1 MKNNEEHEL
10 DDLLPEE
17 LKGDIVPE
25 IDPAKLF
32 DEKEYA
38 TIIIGSEGMSKKDT
52 SNADYVTA
60 LVSTKSTRE
69 EKDEAL
75 IALKENNAQSFI
87 LNAIAKTKNL
97 DQKALL
103 IAACW
108 ETGLDFSKDYLV
120 FIELIGHEN
129 FLVSFEAFTVIQEME
144 AEIDESTLKTALEM
158 LNKFKKANEITINDA
173 KELIKQK
180 LSAQ

>member
-1 MKNNEEHEL
+1 MNNKEDFNI
-10 DDLLPEE
+10 DDLPED

-25 IDPAKLF
+25 IDPEKLF

-52 SNADYVTA
+52 SNADYVTV
-60 LVSTKSTRE
+60 LVNSKSTRE

-75 IALKENNAQSFI
+75 KVLKENNAQAFI
-87 LNAIAKTKNL
+87 LNAISKTKNL
-97 DQKALL
+97 GQKALL

-120 FIELIGHEN
+120 FIDLICSKD
-129 FLVSFEAFTVIQEME
+129 FVVSFEAFTVIQEME
-144 AEIDESTLKTALEM
+144 AEIDKKTLQSSLDMLKKVKEPSTTV
-158 LNKFKKANEITINDA
+158 NDSLQ
-173 KELIKQK
+173 LIEQK
-180 LSAQ
+180 LTAE

>member
-1 MKNNEEHEL
+1 MINKEDINI
-10 DDLLPEE
+10 DDLPED

-25 IDPAKLF
+25 IDPEKLF

-52 SNADYVTA
+52 SNADYVTV
-60 LVSTKSTRE
+60 LVNSKSTRE

-75 IALKENNAQSFI
+75 KVLKENNAQAFI
-87 LNAIAKTKNL
+87 LNAISKTKNL
-97 DQKALL
+97 GQKALL

-120 FIELIGHEN
+120 FIDLICSKD
-129 FLVSFEAFTVIQEME
+129 FVVSFEAFTVIQEME
-144 AEIDESTLKTALEM
+144 AEIDKKTLQSSLAMLKKVKEPSVTIMDALQ
-158 LNKFKKANEITINDA
+158 
-173 KELIKQK
+173 LIEQK
-180 LSAQ
+180 LTAE

>member
-1 MKNNEEHEL
+1 MINKEDLNI
-10 DDLLPEE
+10 DDLPED

-25 IDPAKLF
+25 IDPEKLF

-52 SNADYVTA
+52 SNADYVTV
-60 LVSTKSTRE
+60 LVNSKSTRE

-75 IALKENNAQSFI
+75 KVLKENNAQAFI
-87 LNAIAKTKNL
+87 LNAISKTKNL
-97 DQKALL
+97 GQKALL

-120 FIELIGHEN
+120 FIDLIYSKD
-129 FLVSFEAFTVIQEME
+129 FVVSFEAYTVIQEME
-144 AEIDESTLKTALEM
+144 AEIDKTTLQSSLTL
-158 LNKFKKANEITINDA
+158 LKKVKEPSVTITDA
-173 KELIKQK
+173 IDLIEQK
-180 LSAQ
+180 LTAE

>member
-1 MKNNEEHEL
+1 MNNKEDFNI
-10 DDLLPEE
+10 DDLPED

-25 IDPAKLF
+25 IDPEKLF

-52 SNADYVTA
+52 SNADYVTV
-60 LVSTKSTRE
+60 LVSSKSTRE

-75 IALKENNAQSFI
+75 KVLKENNTQAFI
-87 LNAIAKTKNL
+87 LNAISKTKNL
-97 DQKALL
+97 AQKALL

-120 FIELIGHEN
+120 FIDLICSKD
-129 FLVSFEAFTVIQEME
+129 FVVSFEAFTVIQEME
-144 AEIDESTLKTALEM
+144 AEIDKTTLQSSLTLLKKVKEPSVTITDAL
-158 LNKFKKANEITINDA
+158 KFIV
-173 KELIKQK
+173 QK
-180 LSAQ
+180 LTAE